1 MAAVGGIWGLVL
13 ALAGAALAAWM
24 WWLAARLRPIAPEEA
39 RWLGLAGLVLFGTL
53 AAVAGTMVYA
63 LRRRERDLCRLLDLV
78 ALRGEA
84 AVTDAASPSALPL
97 PVSALRRLGAHIDE
111 LRRER
116 ERAQERARA
125 AVEGERRRLAAILRD
140 LAEGLVVC
148 APDGRILL
156 YNDAARRILAMPP
169 ALGLGRSLYRVLA
182 APPLL
187 HQLRLLRTRDPDQ
200 SAPPVSDPFLCP
212 TAEGTRYLR
221 CRLALVGET
230 QEAAE
235 GFVLVF
241 EDATGLLVGTDVQ
254 RFLDRLED
262 GWRGPLLGLRAAL
275 ERICA
280 RQERAGEERA
290 DLCRRAADQQD
301 RLERELASL
310 VEDGRRFILAHWPL
324 SEIEF
329 RDLAAQVAQRLDAE
343 GCAVQV
349 RPPAE
354 RIWLQADGFAL
365 AEILAAF
372 CRELHARFGV
382 ERFDLEAR
390 PERQQVLLLLAWS
403 GPAPDWFSSWLD
415 RPLGQALRFRP
426 RELLARH
433 GCRPWIGAA
442 EGGRRAL
449 YLPLPPAPRPERERD
464 EERLPPRPEFYDF
477 ALPHAVSGPLQARP
491 LKQASFCVLDIETT
505 GLDPDRD
512 DIVQL
517 AAVRVV
523 NGRILRGE
531 IFDALVDPGRPIPP
545 SSTRFHGIDDAM
557 VRGKPPPAVV
567 VARFHAFAAEDVLV
581 AHNAAFD
588 LAFLRKYEAAAGV
601 RFDQPVLD
609 TLLLAA
615 ALEEDRDDHSLEA
628 LAGRLGVEVRGRHT
642 ALGDSFTTA
651 EVLLRLLPLLAA
663 RGIATV
669 GEALEACAR
678 AARVRR
684 RLAEPRPGWG
694 GDGLQGP

>member
-1 MAAVGGIWGLVL
+1 MLALVGAGLVF
-13 ALAGAALAAWM
+13 WI

-39 RWLGLAGLVLFGTL
+39 RWLGLAGLAVLGTL
-53 AAVAGTMVYA
+53 LAGAGAALCL
-63 LRRRERDLCRLLDLV
+63 LRRRERDLYRLLDLV
-78 ALRGEA
+78 ALRGAA
-84 AVTDAASPSALPL
+84 AVTEAASPFVPALLIP
-97 PVSALRRLGAHIDE
+97 ALCRLGARIDE
-111 LRRER
+111 LRRAHEQ
-116 ERAQERARA
+116 AQQRARA

-156 YNDAARRILAMPP
+156 YNDAARRILGMPP

-182 APPLL
+182 GPPLL
-187 HQLRLLRTRDPDQ
+187 EQLRLLRTRPPDP
-200 SAPPVSDPFLCP
+200 STPPVSDPFVCP

-221 CRLALVGET
+221 CRLALVGE
-230 QEAAE
+230 QPAAAE

-241 EDATGLLVGTDVQ
+241 EDATGLLTGTEVQ

-262 GWRGPLLGLRAAL
+262 GWRRPLAELRAVL
-275 ERICA
+275 ERMCGG
-280 RQERAGEERA
+280 QELRGEEKTH
-290 DLCRRAADQQD
+290 LCRSAAERQD
-301 RLERELASL
+301 RLEQQLASL

-324 SEIEF
+324 RDIELG
-329 RDLAAQVAQRLDAE
+329 DLAARVGQRLDAE
-343 GCAVQV
+343 GCAARV

-354 RIWLQADGFAL
+354 PVWLQADGFAL

-382 ERFDLEAR
+382 ERFDLDAR
-390 PERQQVLLLLAWS
+390 PSQRQVQVLLAWS
-403 GPAPDWFSSWLD
+403 GPEPVWFPAWLD
-415 RPLGQALRFRP
+415 RPLGGALRFRP

-433 GCRPWIGAA
+433 GCRPWIGPA

-449 YLPLPPAPRPERERD
+449 YLPLPAAARPERERN

-477 ALPHAVSGPLQARP
+477 ALPHTAAGPLRTRP
-491 LKQASFCVLDIETT
+491 LEQASFCVLDIETT
-505 GLDPDRD
+505 GLDPERD

-531 IFDALVDPGRPIPP
+531 IFDALIDPGRPIPP

-557 VRGKPPPAVV
+557 VQGKPPPAVV

-684 RLAEPRPGWG
+684 RLAEPRRGWG